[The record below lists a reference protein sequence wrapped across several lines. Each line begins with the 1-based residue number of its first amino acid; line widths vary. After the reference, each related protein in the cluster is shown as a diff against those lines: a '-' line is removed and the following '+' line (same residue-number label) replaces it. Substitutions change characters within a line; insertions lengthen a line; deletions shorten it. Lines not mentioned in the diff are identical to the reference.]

1 MGAGNS
7 PSQKKEAFMSDRKKQ
22 LSSKLMGSAVTRRQ
36 FVKLAGV
43 SVAAA
48 GVVSWP
54 NHLLF
59 AAQPARK
66 RIVIHGERQV
76 TSLGYHNR
84 RETEHVS
91 MVDAG
96 LVTQNPV
103 TLERVP
109 VLAEELPS
117 VKKGT
122 WKIDTQKKTMVTV
135 YKLRPGLTW
144 HDGKPYTSKDFEFGW
159 QIAKHPEFPMPDRL
173 VPELISKIETPDDR
187 TIVIHWNDL
196 YNEAY
201 AIQYTHVRAFPRHLL
216 QEAFTAG
223 DMKAFANLPFWNK
236 NFVGVGP
243 YRVIE
248 WDAGTRMEL
257 EAFKDFTLGRPKI
270 DRVTYKTVE
279 DTNTNLAAVL
289 AGEVDLCMRS
299 TISFDG
305 AMILREQWEK
315 PGKGK
320 IYISPASWSWLNLSR
335 DNPWFSDVKVRRAL
349 LHAID
354 REAMVQ
360 NLFKGEKIVSHVPLS
375 RVRKSYKK
383 ALATATLYKYDP
395 ETAKKLLAEAGW
407 KPGSD
412 GVLVNSKG
420 ERMEFEFRV
429 TAERRDHEQAQAI
442 IADYWKKIG
451 VRTNI
456 KNLPNRLLNAAEN
469 RNRWPGAFIGTHN
482 VTVEEWQERFHTKN
496 IPSTEN
502 KFALE
507 NVSGWN
513 DPRKDAI
520 LDELNSI
527 VTPAR
532 SEQLQLE
539 FIKMFSDA
547 LPHLPLYYSPEV
559 LVAKKGLTG
568 MTPRQE
574 SGGQNSSSWNM
585 YQWDKT

>member
-1 MGAGNS
+1 
-7 PSQKKEAFMSDRKKQ
+7 MSDRKRQ
-22 LSSKLMGSAVTRRQ
+22 SSSKLMGSAVTRRQ

-48 GVVSWP
+48 GVASWP

-243 YRVIE
+243 YRVVE

-270 DRVTYKTVE
+270 ERVTYKTVE

-354 REAMVQ
+354 RDAMVQ

-429 TAERRDHEQAQAI
+429 TAERRDYEQAQAI
-442 IADYWKKIG
+442 IADYWKKVG

-469 RNRWPGAFIGTHN
+469 RNRWPGAYIGAHN

-496 IPSTEN
+496 IPSAEN

-527 VTPAR
+527 ITPAR
-532 SEQLQLE
+532 SEQLQIE
-539 FIKMFSDA
+539 FLKMFSDA

-568 MTPRQE
+568 ITPRQE

>member
-1 MGAGNS
+1 
-7 PSQKKEAFMSDRKKQ
+7 MSDRKRRS
-22 LSSKLMGSAVTRRQ
+22 SSKLMGSAVTRRQ
-36 FVKLAGV
+36 FMKLAGV

-54 NHLLF
+54 NRLLF

-66 RIVIHGERQV
+66 RIIIHGERQV

-103 TLERVP
+103 TLERVA

-122 WKIDTQKKTMVTV
+122 WKIDTQKKTMITV

-173 VPELISKIETPDDR
+173 VPELIAKIETPDDR

-223 DMKAFANLPFWNK
+223 DMKAFANLPYWNK
-236 NFVGVGP
+236 NFVGAGP
-243 YRVIE
+243 YRVVE

-335 DNPWFSDVKVRRAL
+335 DNTWFSDVKVRRAL

-429 TAERRDHEQAQAI
+429 TAERRDYEQAQAI
-442 IADYWKKIG
+442 IADYWKKVG

-469 RNRWPGAFIGTHN
+469 RNRWPGAFIGAHN

-496 IPSTEN
+496 IPSAEN

-527 VTPAR
+527 ITPAR
-532 SEQLQLE
+532 SEQLQIE
-539 FIKMFSDA
+539 FLKMFSDA

-568 MTPRQE
+568 ITPRQE

-585 YQWDKT
+585 HQWDKA

>member
-1 MGAGNS
+1 
-7 PSQKKEAFMSDRKKQ
+7 MSNRKRQ
-22 LSSKLMGSAVTRRQ
+22 SSGKLTDSAVTRRQ
-36 FVKLAGV
+36 FMKFAGV
-43 SVAAA
+43 SVASVGA
-48 GVVSWP
+48 VSWP

-66 RIVIHGERQV
+66 RLVIHGERQV

-122 WKIDTQKKTMVTV
+122 WKIDTQKKTMITV

-216 QEAFTAG
+216 QEAFAAG
-223 DMKAFANLPFWNK
+223 DMKAFANLPYWNK
-236 NFVGVGP
+236 NFIGAGP
-243 YRVIE
+243 YRVVE

-270 DRVTYKTVE
+270 ERVTYKTVE

-299 TISFDG
+299 TLSFDG

-349 LHAID
+349 LHALD

-360 NLFKGEKIVSHVPLS
+360 NLFKGEKIVSDVPLS

-442 IADYWKKIG
+442 IADYWKKVG

-496 IPSTEN
+496 IPSAEN
-502 KFALE
+502 RFALE

-513 DPRKDAI
+513 DSRKDAI

-539 FIKMFSDA
+539 FLKMFSDA

-559 LVAKKGLTG
+559 LVVKKGLTG
-568 MTPRQE
+568 ITPRQE

-585 YQWDKT
+585 YQWDKV

>member
-1 MGAGNS
+1 MAKRDKDGAKTSG
-7 PSQKKEAFMSDRKKQ
+7 
-22 LSSKLMGSAVTRRQ
+22 LSRRE
-36 FVKLAGV
+36 FIKLAGLSAASAS
-43 SVAAA
+43 SVL
-48 GVVSWP
+48 SWRP
-54 NHLLF
+54 QLF

-96 LVTQNPV
+96 LVGQNPV

-109 VLAEELPS
+109 MLAEELPS

-122 WKIDTQKKTMVTV
+122 WKIDMQKKTMITV
-135 YKLRPGLTW
+135 YKLRPGLKW

-216 QEAFTAG
+216 QDAFTAG
-223 DMKAFANLPFWNK
+223 DMKSFANLPFWNK
-236 NFVGVGP
+236 NFIGAGA
-243 YRVIE
+243 YRVVE
-248 WDAGTRMEL
+248 WDGGTRMEL
-257 EAFKDFTLGRPKI
+257 EAFNDFPLGRPKI

-299 TISFDG
+299 TLSFDG

-315 PGKGK
+315 AGKGK
-320 IYISPASWSWLNLSR
+320 VLISPASWSWLNLSR
-335 DNPWFSDVKVRRAL
+335 DNPLFSDVRVRRAL
-349 LHAID
+349 MHAID
-354 REAMVQ
+354 RNALVD
-360 NLFKGEKIVSHVPLS
+360 NIFKGEKIVSDLPLS

-383 ALATATLYKYDP
+383 ALAASTVYKYEP
-395 ETAKKLLAEAGW
+395 ERAKKLLAEAGW
-407 KPGSD
+407 KAGTD
-412 GVLVNSKG
+412 GVLANAKG

-429 TAERRDHEQAQAI
+429 TAERRDHEQAEAI

-456 KNLPNRLLNAAEN
+456 KNMPNRLLNSSDN
-469 RNRWPGAFIGTHN
+469 RNRWPGAYIGSHN
-482 VTVEEWQERFHTKN
+482 VTVEEWNERFHTKN
-496 IPSTEN
+496 IPTADN
-502 KFALE
+502 KFAPE

-513 DPRKDAI
+513 DPKKDAI
-520 LDELNSI
+520 LDELSSI
-527 VTPAR
+527 ITPAR
-532 SEQLQLE
+532 SEQLQIE
-539 FIKMFSDA
+539 FCKMFSQA
-547 LPHLPLYYSPEV
+547 LPHIPLYYSPEV
-559 LVAKKGLTG
+559 LAVKRGLTG
-568 MTPRQE
+568 ITPRQE

-585 YQWDKT
+585 HQWDKA

>member
-1 MGAGNS
+1 
-7 PSQKKEAFMSDRKKQ
+7 MSDRKRQ

-48 GVVSWP
+48 GVASWP

-173 VPELISKIETPDDR
+173 VPELISKIETPDER

-236 NFVGVGP
+236 NFIGAGP
-243 YRVIE
+243 YRVVE

-315 PGKGK
+315 QGKGK

-360 NLFKGEKIVSHVPLS
+360 NLFKGEEIVSHVPLS

-496 IPSTEN
+496 IPSAEN

-585 YQWDKT
+585 HQWDKT

>member
-1 MGAGNS
+1 
-7 PSQKKEAFMSDRKKQ
+7 MSNRKRQ
-22 LSSKLMGSAVTRRQ
+22 SSGKLTDSAVTRRQ
-36 FVKLAGV
+36 FMKFAGV
-43 SVAAA
+43 SVASVGA
-48 GVVSWP
+48 VSWP

-66 RIVIHGERQV
+66 RLVIHGERQV

-122 WKIDTQKKTMVTV
+122 WKIDTQKKTMITV

-216 QEAFTAG
+216 QEAFAAG
-223 DMKAFANLPFWNK
+223 DMKAFANLPYWNK
-236 NFVGVGP
+236 NFVGAGP
-243 YRVIE
+243 YRVVE

-270 DRVTYKTVE
+270 ERVTYKTVE

-299 TISFDG
+299 TLSFDG

-349 LHAID
+349 LHALD

-360 NLFKGEKIVSHVPLS
+360 NLFKGEKIVSDVPLS

-442 IADYWKKIG
+442 IADYWKKVG

-496 IPSTEN
+496 IPSAEN

-513 DPRKDAI
+513 DPRKDGRKAAGKTRAAGI
-520 LDELNSI
+520 CTSG
-527 VTPAR
+527 TR
-532 SEQLQLE
+532 SEPAGEKGPSAALRSVVSLQRTDKSTPPLADR
-539 FIKMFSDA
+539 SRA
-547 LPHLPLYYSPEV
+547 LHLGPF
-559 LVAKKGLTG
+559 
-568 MTPRQE
+568 
-574 SGGQNSSSWNM
+574 
-585 YQWDKT
+585 

>member
-1 MGAGNS
+1 
-7 PSQKKEAFMSDRKKQ
+7 MSDRKRQ

-236 NFVGVGP
+236 NFVGAGP
-243 YRVIE
+243 YRVVE

-270 DRVTYKTVE
+270 ERVTYKTVE

-429 TAERRDHEQAQAI
+429 TAERRDYEQAQAI
-442 IADYWKKIG
+442 IADYWKKVG

-469 RNRWPGAFIGTHN
+469 RNRWPGAFIGAHN

-496 IPSTEN
+496 IPSAEN

-527 VTPAR
+527 ITPAR
-532 SEQLQLE
+532 SEQLQIE
-539 FIKMFSDA
+539 FLKMFSDA

-568 MTPRQE
+568 ITPRQE

-585 YQWDKT
+585 HQWDKA

>member
-1 MGAGNS
+1 
-7 PSQKKEAFMSDRKKQ
+7 MSNRKRQ
-22 LSSKLMGSAVTRRQ
+22 SGKLTDSAVTRRQ
-36 FVKLAGV
+36 FMKLAGV
-43 SVAAA
+43 SLASVGAL
-48 GVVSWP
+48 SWP

-66 RIVIHGERQV
+66 RLVIHGERQV

-122 WKIDTQKKTMVTV
+122 WKIDTQKKTMITV

-216 QEAFTAG
+216 QEAFAAG
-223 DMKAFANLPFWNK
+223 DMKAFANLPYWNK
-236 NFVGVGP
+236 NFVGAGP
-243 YRVIE
+243 YRVME

-299 TISFDG
+299 TLSFDG

-349 LHAID
+349 LHALD

-395 ETAKKLLAEAGW
+395 ETAKNLLAEAGW

-442 IADYWKKIG
+442 IADYWKKVG

-496 IPSTEN
+496 IPSAEN

-527 VTPAR
+527 ITPAR

-539 FIKMFSDA
+539 FLKMFSDA

-568 MTPRQE
+568 ITPRQE

-585 YQWDKT
+585 YQWDKV

>member
-1 MGAGNS
+1 
-7 PSQKKEAFMSDRKKQ
+7 MSNRKRQ
-22 LSSKLMGSAVTRRQ
+22 SSGKLTASAVTRRQ
-36 FVKLAGV
+36 FMKFAGV
-43 SVAAA
+43 SVASVGA
-48 GVVSWP
+48 VSWP

-66 RIVIHGERQV
+66 RLVIHGERQV

-117 VKKGT
+117 IKKGT
-122 WKIDTQKKTMVTV
+122 WKIDTQKKTMITV

-216 QEAFTAG
+216 QEAFAAG
-223 DMKAFANLPFWNK
+223 DMKAFANLPYWNK
-236 NFVGVGP
+236 NFVGAGP
-243 YRVIE
+243 YRVVE

-270 DRVTYKTVE
+270 ERVTYKTVE

-299 TISFDG
+299 TLSFDG

-349 LHAID
+349 LHALD

-360 NLFKGEKIVSHVPLS
+360 NLFKGEKIVSDVPLS

-442 IADYWKKIG
+442 IADYWKKVG

-496 IPSTEN
+496 IPSAEN

-539 FIKMFSDA
+539 FLKMFSDA

-568 MTPRQE
+568 ITPRQE

>member
-1 MGAGNS
+1 MS
-7 PSQKKEAFMSDRKKQ
+7 KQRKYSQASTNRKE
-22 LSSKLMGSAVTRRQ
+22 LTRRQ
-36 FVKLAGV
+36 FIRLAGTTTA
-43 SVAAA
+43 SLVAAPWSRRS
-48 GVVSWP
+48 V
-54 NHLLF
+54 F

-66 RIVIHGERQV
+66 RILIHGERQV

-91 MVDAG
+91 MADAG
-96 LVTQNPV
+96 LVGQNPV

-117 VKKGT
+117 IKKGT
-122 WKIDTQKKTMVTV
+122 WKIDYQKKTMITV
-135 YKLRPGLTW
+135 YKLRPGLKW

-187 TIVIHWNDL
+187 TIVVHWNDL

-216 QEAFTAG
+216 LDAFNAG
-223 DMKAFANLPFWNK
+223 DMKAFANHPFWNK
-236 NFVGVGP
+236 NFVGAGP
-243 YRVIE
+243 YRVME

-257 EAFKDFTLGRPKI
+257 EAFKDFALGRPKI

-279 DTNTNLAAVL
+279 DSNTNLAAVL

-305 AMILREQWEK
+305 AMILKEQWEK
-315 PGKGK
+315 QGKGK
-320 IYISPASWSWLNLSR
+320 VFISPASWTWLNLSR

-360 NLFKGEKIVSHVPLS
+360 NMFRGEKVVSHFPLS
-375 RVRKSYKK
+375 RVRKSFKK
-383 ALATATLYKYDP
+383 ALASATHYKY
-395 ETAKKLLAEAGW
+395 ELERAKKLLGEAGW
-407 KPGSD
+407 KPGQD
-412 GVLVNSKG
+412 GVLANSKG
-420 ERMEFEFRV
+420 ERLEFEFRC

-442 IADYWKKIG
+442 ISDYWKKIG

-456 KNLPNRLLNAAEN
+456 KNMPNRLLNSAEN
-469 RNRWPGAFIGTHN
+469 RNRWPGAYIGSHN
-482 VTVEEWQERFHTKN
+482 VTVEEWQERFHAKN
-496 IPSTEN
+496 IPTAEN
-502 KFALE
+502 RFAPE

-527 VTPAR
+527 ITPAR

-539 FIKMFSDA
+539 FVKMFTEA

-568 MTPRQE
+568 ITPRQE

-585 YQWDKT
+585 HQWDKV

>member
-1 MGAGNS
+1 MAKRDKDGAKTSG
-7 PSQKKEAFMSDRKKQ
+7 
-22 LSSKLMGSAVTRRQ
+22 LSRRE
-36 FVKLAGV
+36 FIKLAGLSAASAS
-43 SVAAA
+43 SVL
-48 GVVSWP
+48 SWRP
-54 NHLLF
+54 QLF

-96 LVTQNPV
+96 LVGQNPV

-109 VLAEELPS
+109 MLAEELPS

-122 WKIDTQKKTMVTV
+122 WKIDMQKKTMITV
-135 YKLRPGLTW
+135 YKLRPGLKW

-216 QEAFTAG
+216 QDAFTAG
-223 DMKAFANLPFWNK
+223 DMKSFANLPFWNK
-236 NFVGVGP
+236 NFIGAGA
-243 YRVIE
+243 YRVVE
-248 WDAGTRMEL
+248 WDGGTRMEL
-257 EAFKDFTLGRPKI
+257 EAFNDFPLGRPKI

-299 TISFDG
+299 TLSFDG

-315 PGKGK
+315 AGKGK
-320 IYISPASWSWLNLSR
+320 VLISPASWSWLNLSR
-335 DNPWFSDVKVRRAL
+335 DNPLFSDVRVRRAL
-349 LHAID
+349 MHAID
-354 REAMVQ
+354 RNALVD
-360 NLFKGEKIVSHVPLS
+360 NIFKGEKIVSDLPLS

-383 ALATATLYKYDP
+383 ALAASTVYKYEP
-395 ETAKKLLAEAGW
+395 ERAKKLLAEAGW
-407 KPGSD
+407 KAGTD
-412 GVLVNSKG
+412 GVLANAKG

-429 TAERRDHEQAQAI
+429 TAERRDHEQAEAI

-456 KNLPNRLLNAAEN
+456 KNMPNRLLNSADN
-469 RNRWPGAFIGTHN
+469 RNRWPGAYIGSHN
-482 VTVEEWQERFHTKN
+482 VTVEEWNERFHTKN
-496 IPSTEN
+496 IPTAEN
-502 KFALE
+502 KFAPE

-513 DPRKDAI
+513 DPKKDAI
-520 LDELNSI
+520 LDELSSI
-527 VTPAR
+527 ITPAR
-532 SEQLQLE
+532 SEQLQIE
-539 FIKMFSDA
+539 FCKMFSQA
-547 LPHLPLYYSPEV
+547 LPHIPLYYSPEV
-559 LVAKKGLTG
+559 LAVKRGLTG
-568 MTPRQE
+568 ITPRQE

-585 YQWDKT
+585 HQWDKA

>member
-1 MGAGNS
+1 MAKNRNTRELHARS
-7 PSQKKEAFMSDRKKQ
+7 ST
-22 LSSKLMGSAVTRRQ
+22 LSRRQ
-36 FVKLAGV
+36 FIKLAATT
-43 SVAAA
+43 AAA
-48 GVVSWP
+48 GTVSWSP
-54 NHLLF
+54 ARIF
-59 AAQPARK
+59 AAQPSRK

-91 MVDAG
+91 IVDAG
-96 LVTQNPV
+96 LVGQNPV

-122 WKIDTQKKTMVTV
+122 WKIDMQKKTMITV
-135 YKLRPGLTW
+135 YKVRPNLKW

-173 VPELISKIETPDDR
+173 VPELIGKIETPDDR

-216 QEAFTAG
+216 LDAFSAG

-236 NFVGVGP
+236 NFIGAGP
-243 YRVIE
+243 YRVAE

-257 EAFKDFTLGRPKI
+257 EAFKDFPLGQPKI
-270 DRVTYKTVE
+270 ERMTYKTVE

-299 TISFDG
+299 TVSFDG
-305 AMILREQWEK
+305 AMILREQYEK
-315 PGKGK
+315 AGKGK
-320 IYISPASWSWLNLSR
+320 VLISPASWTWLSLSR
-335 DNPWFSDVKVRRAL
+335 DNPFFSDVRVRRAL
-349 LHAID
+349 LHAVD

-360 NLFKGEKIVSHVPLS
+360 NIFKGEKVVSDLPLS

-383 ALATATLYKYDP
+383 ALVASTVYKYDP
-395 ETAKKLLAEAGW
+395 ERAKKLLAEAGW
-407 KPGSD
+407 KPGAD
-412 GVLVNSKG
+412 GVLTTAKG

-451 VRTNI
+451 VRTHI
-456 KNLPNRLLNAAEN
+456 KNMPNRLLNSADN
-469 RNRWPGAFIGTHN
+469 RNRWPGAYIGSHN
-482 VTVEEWQERFHTKN
+482 VTVEEWQERFHSKN
-496 IPSTEN
+496 IPTAEN
-502 KFALE
+502 KYAPE

-513 DPRKDAI
+513 DPKVDAI

-527 VTPAR
+527 TSPAR
-532 SEQLQLE
+532 SEQLQIE
-539 FIKMFSDA
+539 FCKMFSAA
-547 LPHLPLYYSPEV
+547 LPHLPLNYSPEV
-559 LVAKKGLTG
+559 LVVKKGLTG
-568 MTPRQE
+568 ITPRQE
-574 SGGQNSSSWNM
+574 SGGQNSSSWNT
-585 YQWDKT
+585 YQWDKV